1 MKINARQTFR
11 QSDLWR
17 STQILARVDRIRLG
31 LVVFLQIS
39 FSLLDLA
46 GVAAI
51 GMIGAL
57 TIRGVSSQRPGDRVS
72 KVLKFLHLENQTL
85 QKEVA
90 VLAISATLLFLFR
103 TALSIIFTSKTLK
116 FLSRRGARL
125 TTRLFSQSLNRPF
138 LQLQAK
144 SQQETLYALTNGIS
158 IISIGVLG
166 VLVNAIAD
174 SALLVVLFIGMV
186 FVDAATAF
194 FVLIIFGT
202 LGLIMY
208 FTSHKRVQRLG
219 AIDYKLTI
227 ESNQKVL
234 EVLSAYREILVRN
247 KRTYYTNQIE
257 NLRVRLAD
265 AVAEL
270 SFIPYISKYVLESAV
285 ILGGVAIAGFQFLIN
300 DASRA
305 VATLAIFI
313 AAGTRIAPAV
323 LRVQQGAIQ
332 IKGNLAVAT
341 PSLDLIDELENTNLL
356 KSSDSEFRTNHE
368 GFISSISIRNC
379 FFQYPGAIKP
389 AVNDASIE
397 VKKGEVVV
405 FVGSSGAG
413 KSTIVDLLLGVL
425 EPEIGTISISN
436 SSPRKV
442 FEEWPGAVAYVPQD
456 VLIFNGT
463 IRENIALG
471 FEPTSI
477 PEEALLDALERAQLL
492 DYVRTLP
499 GGLDSEVGDRGARMS
514 GGQRQRLGIARALLT
529 QPQLLVLDEA
539 TSALDGETESN
550 IAEGV
555 QSLKGDVTVVMI
567 AHRLSSVRN
576 ADKVIYLHEGRVEFV
591 GTFEEVRAAVPDFD
605 RQASLMGL

>member
-1 MKINARQTFR
+1 MNIKQTFR

-17 STQILARVDRIRLG
+17 STQVLARVDRIRLAF
-31 LVVFLQIS
+31 VAFLQIS

-46 GVAAI
+46 GVAAV

-57 TIRGVSSQRPGDRVS
+57 TIRGVGSQKPGDRVS
-72 KVLKFLHLENQTL
+72 KVLNFLHLENQTL
-85 QKEVA
+85 QKQVA
-90 VLAISATLLFLFR
+90 VLALAATFLFLFR
-103 TALSIIFTSKTLK
+103 TALSIIFTKKTLK

-125 TTRLFSQSLNRPF
+125 TTRLFSQTLNRPF
-138 LQLQAK
+138 LQLQSK

-174 SALLVVLFIGMV
+174 SALLVVLFTGMV

-194 FVLIIFGT
+194 FVLIIFGS

-208 FTSHKRVQRLG
+208 FTSHKRVQKLG

-227 ESNQKVL
+227 KSNQKVL

-257 NLRVRLAD
+257 SLRVQLAD

-323 LRVQQGAIQ
+323 LRVQQSAIQ

-341 PSLDLIDELENTNLL
+341 PSLDLIDELKDVHLL
-356 KSSDSEFRTNHE
+356 KSSDTDFHSNHE
-368 GFISSISIRNC
+368 GFDSSISIKNC
-379 FFQYPGAIKP
+379 DFRYSGAASR
-389 AVNDASIE
+389 AVNDVSID

-405 FVGSSGAG
+405 LVGSSGAG
-413 KSTIVDLLLGVL
+413 KSTLVDLLLGVL
-425 EPEIGTISISN
+425 EPDSGTISISN
-436 SSPRKV
+436 KTPRTV

-477 PEEALLDALERAQLL
+477 PESALIEALERAQLL
-492 DYVRTLP
+492 DYVLALP
-499 GGLDSEVGDRGARMS
+499 SGLDSQVGDRGARMS

-529 QPQLLVLDEA
+529 QPRLLVLDEA

-555 QSLKGDVTVVMI
+555 QSLKGEVTVVMI

-576 ADKVIYLHEGRVEFV
+576 ADKVIYLHEGRVESV
-591 GTFEEVRAAVPDFD
+591 GTFEEVRAYVPDFD

>member
-1 MKINARQTFR
+1 MINLKEAFR
-11 QSDLWR
+11 TSDLWR
-17 STQILARVDRIRLG
+17 SMRILTRKDQIRLS
-31 LVVFLQIS
+31 LVVLFQIS

-57 TIRGVSSQRPGDRVS
+57 TIRGVGSQGPGDRVAN
-72 KVLKFLHLENQTL
+72 VLNFLHLENQSL
-85 QKEVA
+85 QKQVA
-90 VLAISATLLFLFR
+90 VLAVAATFLFLLRTLL
-103 TALSIIFTSKTLK
+103 SIVFTRKTLK
-116 FLSRRGARL
+116 FLSRRGAHL
-125 TTRLFSQSLNRPF
+125 TTRLFSQSLNQPF
-138 LQLQAK
+138 LKLQSK

-158 IISIGVLG
+158 VISIGVLG

-174 SALLVVLFIGMV
+174 SALLIVLFIGMV

-194 FVLIIFGT
+194 FVLIIFGS

-208 FTSHKRVQRLG
+208 FTSHRRVQRLG

-227 ESNQKVL
+227 ESNQKIL

-247 KRTYYTNQIE
+247 KRSYYTRQIE
-257 NLRVRLAD
+257 KLRIQLAD

-341 PSLDLIDELENTNLL
+341 PSLDLIDELRLVAPLDE
-356 KSSDSEFRTNHE
+356 SDNDFHTKHVEFSPRV
-368 GFISSISIRNC
+368 SIRECN
-379 FFQYPGAIKP
+379 FRYPQADQDAIRK
-389 AVNDASIE
+389 VSLKIE
-397 VKKGEVVV
+397 SGEVVV

-413 KSTIVDLLLGVL
+413 KSTIIDLLLGVL
-425 EPEIGTISISN
+425 EPDSGSILISDYN
-436 SSPRKV
+436 PREA
-442 FEEWPGAVAYVPQD
+442 FENWPGAVAYVPQD
-456 VLIFNGT
+456 VLIFNGS

-477 PEEALLDALERAQLL
+477 PDDVMLDALEKAQLL
-492 DYVRTLP
+492 DYVLALP
-499 GGLDSEVGDRGARMS
+499 NGLDSQVGDRGARMS

-529 QPQLLVLDEA
+529 KPRLLVLDEA

-567 AHRLSSVRN
+567 AHRLSSVRS
-576 ADKVIYLHEGRVEFV
+576 AKKVIYLHEGRVV
-591 GTFEEVRAAVPDFD
+591 SIGTFDEVRASVPDFD

>member
-1 MKINARQTFR
+1 MINLKEAFR
-11 QSDLWR
+11 ASDLWR
-17 STQILARVDRIRLG
+17 SVRILTRIDQMRLS
-31 LVVFLQIS
+31 LVVLFQIS

-57 TIRGVSSQRPGDRVS
+57 TIRGVGSQGPGDRVAH
-72 KVLKFLHLENQTL
+72 VLNFLHLENQIL
-85 QKEVA
+85 QKQVA
-90 VLAISATLLFLFR
+90 ILAVAATFLFLFR
-103 TALSIIFTSKTLK
+103 TLLSIVFTRKTLK
-116 FLSRRGARL
+116 FLSRRGAHL
-125 TTRLFSQSLNRPF
+125 TTRLFSQALSQPF
-138 LQLQAK
+138 LKLQSK

-166 VLVNAIAD
+166 VLVNAVAD
-174 SALLVVLFIGMV
+174 SALLIVLFIGMV

-194 FVLIIFGT
+194 FVLIIFGS

-208 FTSHKRVQRLG
+208 FTSHRRVQKLG

-227 ESNQKVL
+227 ESNQKIL

-247 KRTYYTNQIE
+247 KRSYYTKQIE
-257 NLRVRLAD
+257 RLRLRLAD

-341 PSLDLIDELENTNLL
+341 PSLDLIDELRHVALL
-356 KSSDSEFRTNHE
+356 DSSDKDFHTEHRGFSPIVSMLDCNFRYAEADKDAISEVSLK
-368 GFISSISIRNC
+368 IDS
-379 FFQYPGAIKP
+379 
-389 AVNDASIE
+389 
-397 VKKGEVVV
+397 GEVVV

-425 EPEIGTISISN
+425 EPDSGSILISDCN
-436 SSPRKV
+436 PREA
-442 FEEWPGAVAYVPQD
+442 FENWPGAVAYVPQD
-456 VLIFNGT
+456 VLIFNGS

-477 PEEALLDALERAQLL
+477 PDVAILEALEKAQLL
-492 DYVRTLP
+492 EYVLALP
-499 GGLDSEVGDRGARMS
+499 NGLDSQVGDRGARMS

-529 QPQLLVLDEA
+529 KPRLLVLDEA

-555 QSLKGDVTVVMI
+555 QTLKGDVTVVMI
-567 AHRLSSVRN
+567 AHRLSSVRS
-576 ADKVIYLHEGRVEFV
+576 AEKVIYLHEGQVVSV
-591 GTFEEVRAAVPDFD
+591 GTFDEVRASVPDFD

>member
-1 MKINARQTFR
+1 MKIDSSRTFR
-11 QSDLWR
+11 KSELWR
-17 STQILARVDRIRLG
+17 STQILARVDRIKLG

-57 TIRGVSSQRPGDRVS
+57 TIRGVGSQGPGDRVS
-72 KVLKFLHLENQTL
+72 KVLNFLHLENQTL

-90 VLAISATLLFLFR
+90 VLAIVATFLFLLR
-103 TALSIIFTSKTLK
+103 TALSIIFTRKTLK
-116 FLSRRGARL
+116 FLSRRGAGL

-138 LQLQAK
+138 LQLQSK

-247 KRTYYTNQIE
+247 KRTYYTNQLE
-257 NLRVRLAD
+257 KLRVRLAD

-341 PSLDLIDELENTNLL
+341 PSLDLIDELKETNPL
-356 KSSDSEFRTNHE
+356 KSSDSEFHTNHE

-379 FFQYPGAIKP
+379 YFQYPGTIKP

-425 EPEIGTISISN
+425 EPDSGTISISN
-436 SSPRKV
+436 SSPRNV

-477 PEEALLDALERAQLL
+477 PEEALLDALEKAQLL
-492 DYVRTLP
+492 DYVRALP

-576 ADKVIYLHEGRVEFV
+576 ADKVIYLHEGSVESV

>member
-1 MKINARQTFR
+1 MFMRVTRALRS
-11 QSDLWR
+11 SDLRR
-17 STQILARVDRIRLG
+17 SIRVLTRIDQFKLS
-31 LVVFLQIS
+31 LVVLFQIS
-39 FSLLDLA
+39 FSILDLA

-57 TIRGVSSQRPGDRVS
+57 TIRGVGSQQPGDRVAT
-72 KVLKFLHLENQTL
+72 VLNFLHLENQTL
-85 QKEVA
+85 QEQVTILAVA
-90 VLAISATLLFLFR
+90 ATSLFLLR
-103 TALSIIFTSKTLK
+103 TALSIIFTRKTLK

-125 TTRLFSQSLNRPF
+125 TTHLFSQSLNRPF
-138 LQLQAK
+138 LQLQSK
-144 SQQETLYALTNGIS
+144 SQQETLYALTNGVA

-166 VLVNAIAD
+166 VLVTTVAD
-174 SALLVVLFIGMV
+174 SALLIVLFTGMV
-186 FVDAATAF
+186 FVDATTAV
-194 FVLIIFGT
+194 FVLIVFGS
-202 LGLIMY
+202 LGLAMY
-208 FTSHKRVQRLG
+208 LLSHKRVRKLG
-219 AIDYKLTI
+219 ATDFQLTI

-247 KRTYYTNQIE
+247 KRTYYTKQIE
-257 NLRVRLAD
+257 RLRYQLAD
-265 AVAEL
+265 IVAEL

-285 ILGGVAIAGFQFLIN
+285 ILGGVAIAGFQFFIN

-341 PSLDLIDELENTNLL
+341 PSLDLIEELQHSQAL
-356 KSSDSEFRTNHE
+356 DSRDSLFRTSHE
-368 GFISSISIRNC
+368 GFLSKISIRNC
-379 FFQYPGAIKP
+379 DFKYPGA
-389 AVNDASIE
+389 ASNAISNVSLE
-397 VKKGEVVV
+397 INCGELVV

-425 EPEIGTISISN
+425 EPDSGSVSISDHN
-436 SSPRKV
+436 PRGA
-442 FEEWPGAVAYVPQD
+442 FETWPGAVAYVPQD
-456 VLIFNGT
+456 VLIFNGS

-471 FEPTSI
+471 FDPSSI
-477 PEEALLDALERAQLL
+477 PEEDLLDALSKAQLL
-492 DYVRTLP
+492 EYVLALP
-499 GGLDSEVGDRGARMS
+499 NGLDSQVGDRGARMS

-529 QPQLLVLDEA
+529 KPRLLVLDEA

-550 IAEGV
+550 IAQGI

-576 ADKVIYLHEGRVEFV
+576 ADKVIYLHRGRVESI
-591 GTFEEVRAAVPDFD
+591 GTFEQVRASVPDCD

>member
-1 MKINARQTFR
+1 MINLKEAFR
-11 QSDLWR
+11 TSDLWR
-17 STQILARVDRIRLG
+17 SMRILTRKDQIRLS
-31 LVVFLQIS
+31 LVVLFQIS

-57 TIRGVSSQRPGDRVS
+57 TIRGVGSQGPGDRVAN
-72 KVLKFLHLENQTL
+72 VLNFLHLENQSL
-85 QKEVA
+85 QKQVA
-90 VLAISATLLFLFR
+90 VLAVAATFLFLLRTLL
-103 TALSIIFTSKTLK
+103 SIVFTRKTLK
-116 FLSRRGARL
+116 FLSRRGAHL
-125 TTRLFSQSLNRPF
+125 TTRLFSQSLNQPF
-138 LQLQAK
+138 LKLQSK

-158 IISIGVLG
+158 VISIGVLG

-174 SALLVVLFIGMV
+174 SALLIVLFIGMV

-194 FVLIIFGT
+194 FVLIIFGS

-208 FTSHKRVQRLG
+208 FTSHRRVQRLG

-227 ESNQKVL
+227 ESNQKIL

-247 KRTYYTNQIE
+247 KRSYYTRQIE
-257 NLRVRLAD
+257 KLRIQLAD

-341 PSLDLIDELENTNLL
+341 PSLDLIDELRLVAPLDE
-356 KSSDSEFRTNHE
+356 SDNDFHTKHVEFSPRV
-368 GFISSISIRNC
+368 SIRECN
-379 FFQYPGAIKP
+379 FRYPQADQDAIRK
-389 AVNDASIE
+389 VSLKIE
-397 VKKGEVVV
+397 SGEVVV

-425 EPEIGTISISN
+425 EPDSGSILISDCN
-436 SSPRKV
+436 PREA
-442 FEEWPGAVAYVPQD
+442 FENWPGAVAYVPQD
-456 VLIFNGT
+456 VLIFNGS

-477 PEEALLDALERAQLL
+477 PDDVMLDALEKAQLL
-492 DYVRTLP
+492 DYVLALP
-499 GGLDSEVGDRGARMS
+499 NGLDSQVGDRGARMS

-529 QPQLLVLDEA
+529 KPRLLVLDEA

-567 AHRLSSVRN
+567 AHRLSSVRS
-576 ADKVIYLHEGRVEFV
+576 AEKVIYLHEGRVV
-591 GTFEEVRAAVPDFD
+591 SIGTFDEVRASVPDFD

>member
-1 MKINARQTFR
+1 MR
-11 QSDLWR
+11 
-17 STQILARVDRIRLG
+17 ILTRKDQIRLS
-31 LVVFLQIS
+31 LVVLFQIS

-57 TIRGVSSQRPGDRVS
+57 TIRGVGSQGPGDRVAN
-72 KVLKFLHLENQTL
+72 VLSFLHLENQSL
-85 QKEVA
+85 QKQVA
-90 VLAISATLLFLFR
+90 VLAVAATFLFLLRTLL
-103 TALSIIFTSKTLK
+103 SIVFTRKTLK
-116 FLSRRGARL
+116 FLSRRGAHL
-125 TTRLFSQSLNRPF
+125 TTRLFSQSLNQPF
-138 LQLQAK
+138 LKLQSK

-174 SALLVVLFIGMV
+174 SALLIVLFIGMV

-194 FVLIIFGT
+194 FVLIIFGS

-208 FTSHKRVQRLG
+208 FTSHRRVQRLG

-227 ESNQKVL
+227 ESNQKIL
-234 EVLSAYREILVRN
+234 EVLSAYREIFVRN
-247 KRTYYTNQIE
+247 KRSYYTRQIE
-257 NLRVRLAD
+257 KLRIRLAD

-341 PSLDLIDELENTNLL
+341 PSLDLIDELRLVAPLDE
-356 KSSDSEFRTNHE
+356 SDNYFHTEHV
-368 GFISSISIRNC
+368 GFSPRVSIRECN
-379 FFQYPGAIKP
+379 FRYPQADQDAIRK
-389 AVNDASIE
+389 VSLKIE
-397 VKKGEVVV
+397 SGEVVV

-425 EPEIGTISISN
+425 EPDSGSILISDCN
-436 SSPRKV
+436 PREA
-442 FEEWPGAVAYVPQD
+442 FENWPGAVAYVPQD
-456 VLIFNGT
+456 VLIFNGS

-477 PEEALLDALERAQLL
+477 PDDVLLDALEKAQLL
-492 DYVRTLP
+492 DYVLALP
-499 GGLDSEVGDRGARMS
+499 NGLDSQVGDRGARMS

-529 QPQLLVLDEA
+529 KPRLLVLDEA

-567 AHRLSSVRN
+567 AHRLSSVRS
-576 ADKVIYLHEGRVEFV
+576 AEKVIYLQEGRVV
-591 GTFEEVRAAVPDFD
+591 SIGTFDEVRASVPDFD

>member
-1 MKINARQTFR
+1 
-11 QSDLWR
+11 
-17 STQILARVDRIRLG
+17 
-31 LVVFLQIS
+31 
-39 FSLLDLA
+39 
-46 GVAAI
+46 
-51 GMIGAL
+51 
-57 TIRGVSSQRPGDRVS
+57 
-72 KVLKFLHLENQTL
+72 
-85 QKEVA
+85 
-90 VLAISATLLFLFR
+90 
-103 TALSIIFTSKTLK
+103 
-116 FLSRRGARL
+116 
-125 TTRLFSQSLNRPF
+125 
-138 LQLQAK
+138 
-144 SQQETLYALTNGIS
+144 
-158 IISIGVLG
+158 
-166 VLVNAIAD
+166 
-174 SALLVVLFIGMV
+174 MV

-194 FVLIIFGT
+194 FVLIIFGS

-257 NLRVRLAD
+257 SLRVQLAD

-323 LRVQQGAIQ
+323 LRVQQSAIQ

-341 PSLDLIDELENTNLL
+341 PSLDLIDELKDVHLL
-356 KSSDSEFRTNHE
+356 KSSDTNFHSNHE
-368 GFISSISIRNC
+368 GFDSSISIKNC
-379 FFQYPGAIKP
+379 DFRYPGAASR
-389 AVNDASIE
+389 AVDDVSID

-405 FVGSSGAG
+405 LVGSSGAG
-413 KSTIVDLLLGVL
+413 KSTLVDLLLGVL
-425 EPEIGTISISN
+425 EPDSGTISISN
-436 SSPRKV
+436 KTPRTV

-477 PEEALLDALERAQLL
+477 PDEALIDALERAQLL
-492 DYVRTLP
+492 DYVLALP
-499 GGLDSEVGDRGARMS
+499 AGLDFHVGDRGARMS

-529 QPQLLVLDEA
+529 QPRLLVLDEA

-555 QSLKGDVTVVMI
+555 QSLKGEVTVVMI

-576 ADKVIYLHEGRVEFV
+576 ADKVIYLHEGRVESV
-591 GTFEEVRAAVPDFD
+591 GSFEEVRASVPDFD

>member
-1 MKINARQTFR
+1 MLNRAGQALRT
-11 QSDLWR
+11 SDLGR
-17 STQILARVDRIRLG
+17 SLRVLARADQIKLS
-31 LVVFLQIS
+31 LVVLLQIS

-57 TIRGVSSQRPGDRVS
+57 TIRGVGSQQPGDRVAT
-72 KVLKFLHLENQTL
+72 VLNSLHLDNQTL
-85 QKEVA
+85 QEQVA
-90 VLAISATLLFLFR
+90 ILAIAATSLFLLR
-103 TALSIIFTSKTLK
+103 TALSIIFTRKTLK

-125 TTRLFSQSLNRPF
+125 TTHLFSKSLNRPF
-138 LQLQAK
+138 LELQSK

-166 VLVNAIAD
+166 VLVNTIAD
-174 SALLVVLFIGMV
+174 SALLVVLFTGMV
-186 FVDAATAF
+186 FVDATTAF
-194 FVLIIFGT
+194 FVLIIFGS

-208 FTSHKRVQRLG
+208 LLSHKRVQKLG
-219 AIDYKLTI
+219 AIDYQLTI

-247 KRTYYTNQIE
+247 KRTYYTKQIE
-257 NLRVRLAD
+257 KLRFQLAD
-265 AVAEL
+265 VVAEL

-341 PSLDLIDELENTNLL
+341 PSLDLIEELQNSEAL
-356 KSSDSEFRTNHE
+356 DSQDSGFRTSHE
-368 GFISSISIRNC
+368 GFVPKISIQNC
-379 FFQYPGAIKP
+379 EFRYPGSVTNALSNVSLEI
-389 AVNDASIE
+389 NS
-397 VKKGEVVV
+397 GEVVV

-413 KSTIVDLLLGVL
+413 KSTIVDMLLGVL
-425 EPEIGTISISN
+425 EPDSGLVSISDHN
-436 SSPRKV
+436 PRSAFKK
-442 FEEWPGAVAYVPQD
+442 WPGAIAYVPQD

-471 FEPTSI
+471 FDSYSI
-477 PEEALLDALERAQLL
+477 PDKDLLEALSKSQLL
-492 DYVRTLP
+492 DYVSALP
-499 GGLDSEVGDRGARMS
+499 DGLDSQVGDRGARMS

-529 QPQLLVLDEA
+529 KPRLLVLDEA

-550 IAEGV
+550 IADGV

-576 ADKVIYLHEGRVEFV
+576 ADKVIYLHEGRIESI
-591 GTFEEVRAAVPDFD
+591 GTFDQVRASVPDFD

>member
-1 MKINARQTFR
+1 MKMSTKQTFR

-17 STQILARVDRIRLG
+17 ATQVLTRVDRIRLAFVA
-31 LVVFLQIS
+31 LLQIS

-46 GVAAI
+46 GVAAV

-57 TIRGVSSQRPGDRVS
+57 TIRGVGSQKPGDRVS
-72 KVLKFLHLENQTL
+72 KVLNFLHLENQPL
-85 QKEVA
+85 QKQVA
-90 VLAISATLLFLFR
+90 VLAIAATFLFLFR
-103 TALSIIFTSKTLK
+103 TALSIIFTKKTLK

-125 TTRLFSQSLNRPF
+125 TTRLFSQTLNRPF
-138 LQLQAK
+138 LQLQSK

-166 VLVNAIAD
+166 VIVNAIAD
-174 SALLVVLFIGMV
+174 SALLIVLFIGMV
-186 FVDAATAF
+186 FVDAETAF
-194 FVLIIFGT
+194 FVLIIFGS

-219 AIDYKLTI
+219 AIDYRLTI
-227 ESNQKVL
+227 ASNQKVL

-257 NLRVRLAD
+257 SLRFQLAD

-323 LRVQQGAIQ
+323 LRVQQSAIQ

-341 PSLDLIDELENTNLL
+341 PSLDLIDELKDIHLL
-356 KSSDSEFRTNHE
+356 KSSDINFQINHDGFDSTVSIKDCDFR
-368 GFISSISIRNC
+368 
-379 FFQYPGAIKP
+379 YPGAANR
-389 AVNDASIE
+389 AVIDVSID

-405 FVGSSGAG
+405 LVGSSGAG
-413 KSTIVDLLLGVL
+413 KSTLVDLLLGVL
-425 EPEIGTISISN
+425 EPDSGKVSISDN
-436 SSPRKV
+436 TPRRV

-471 FEPTSI
+471 FEPASI
-477 PEEALLDALERAQLL
+477 PEAALIDALERAQLL
-492 DYVRTLP
+492 DYVLALP
-499 GGLDSEVGDRGARMS
+499 SGLDSQVGDRGARMS

-529 QPQLLVLDEA
+529 RPRLLVLDEA

-567 AHRLSSVRN
+567 AHRLSSVRH
-576 ADKVIYLHEGRVEFV
+576 ADKVIYLNEGRVECV
-591 GTFEEVRAAVPDFD
+591 GSFEEVRASVPNFD

>member
-1 MKINARQTFR
+1 
-11 QSDLWR
+11 
-17 STQILARVDRIRLG
+17 
-31 LVVFLQIS
+31 
-39 FSLLDLA
+39 
-46 GVAAI
+46 
-51 GMIGAL
+51 MIGAL
-57 TIRGVSSQRPGDRVS
+57 TIRGVGSQGPGDRVAN
-72 KVLKFLHLENQTL
+72 VLNFLHLENQTL
-85 QKEVA
+85 QKQVA
-90 VLAISATLLFLFR
+90 ILAVAATFMFLLRTLL
-103 TALSIIFTSKTLK
+103 SIVFTRKTLK
-116 FLSRRGARL
+116 FLSRRGAHL
-125 TTRLFSQSLNRPF
+125 TTRLFSQSLSQPF
-138 LQLQAK
+138 LKLQSK

-174 SALLVVLFIGMV
+174 SALLIVLFVGMV

-194 FVLIIFGT
+194 FVLIIFGS

-208 FTSHKRVQRLG
+208 FTSHRRVQKLG

-227 ESNQKVL
+227 ESNQKIL

-247 KRTYYTNQIE
+247 KRSYYTRQIE
-257 NLRVRLAD
+257 SLRLRLAD

-341 PSLDLIDELENTNLL
+341 PSLDLIDELRHVALL
-356 KSSDSEFRTNHE
+356 DGSDKDFHTEHTGFSPIVSMLECNFRYPE
-368 GFISSISIRNC
+368 ADKDAISKVSL
-379 FFQYPGAIKP
+379 K
-389 AVNDASIE
+389 IE
-397 VKKGEVVV
+397 SGEVVV

-425 EPEIGTISISN
+425 EPDSGSILISDCN
-436 SSPRKV
+436 PREA
-442 FEEWPGAVAYVPQD
+442 FENWPGAVAYVPQD
-456 VLIFNGT
+456 VLIFNGS

-477 PEEALLDALERAQLL
+477 PDDAMLDALEKAQLL
-492 DYVRTLP
+492 DYVLALP
-499 GGLDSEVGDRGARMS
+499 NGLDSQVGDRGARMS

-529 QPQLLVLDEA
+529 KPRLLVLDEA

-567 AHRLSSVRN
+567 AHRLSSVRS
-576 ADKVIYLHEGRVEFV
+576 AEKVIYLHEGRVISV
-591 GTFEEVRAAVPDFD
+591 GTFDEVRASVPDFD

>member
-1 MKINARQTFR
+1 MGV
-11 QSDLWR
+11 
-17 STQILARVDRIRLG
+17 LARIDRIKLS
-31 LVVFLQIS
+31 LVILIQIS
-39 FSLLDLA
+39 FSILDLA

-57 TIRGVSSQRPGDRVS
+57 TIRGIGSQQPGDRVS
-72 KVLKFLHLENQTL
+72 TVLNYLNLESRTL
-85 QKEVA
+85 QEQVA
-90 VLAISATLLFLFR
+90 VLAVAATSLFLLR
-103 TALSIIFTSKTLK
+103 TALSIVFTRKTLK

-138 LQLQAK
+138 LQLQSK
-144 SQQETLYALTNGIS
+144 SQQETLYALTNGVAL
-158 IISIGVLG
+158 ISIGVLG
-166 VLVNAIAD
+166 VLVNTIAD
-174 SALLVVLFIGMV
+174 SALLIVLFTGMV
-186 FVDAATAF
+186 FVDATTAF
-194 FVLIIFGT
+194 FVLIIFGS
-202 LGLIMY
+202 LGLVMY
-208 FTSHKRVQRLG
+208 LLSHKRVQKLG
-219 AIDYKLTI
+219 AIDYQLTI

-247 KRTYYTNQIE
+247 KRSYYTRQIE
-257 NLRVRLAD
+257 KIRFQLAD
-265 AVAEL
+265 VVAEL

-285 ILGGVAIAGFQFLIN
+285 ILGGVAIAGFQFFIN

-305 VATLAIFI
+305 VATLAIFM

-341 PSLDLIDELENTNLL
+341 PSLDLIEELQHLQAL
-356 KSSDSEFRTNHE
+356 DSRDSTFSTSHE
-368 GFISSISIRNC
+368 GFVSKVSIRSC
-379 FFQYPGAIKP
+379 TFKYPGAVSNAISD
-389 AVNDASIE
+389 VSLEIGN
-397 VKKGEVVV
+397 GEVVV

-425 EPEIGTISISN
+425 EPDSGFVSISDHN
-436 SSPRKV
+436 PRDA
-442 FEEWPGAVAYVPQD
+442 FEVWPGAVAYVPQD
-456 VLIFNGT
+456 VLIFNGS

-471 FEPTSI
+471 FDAYSI
-477 PEEALLDALERAQLL
+477 PDEDLLEALGKAQLL
-492 DYVRTLP
+492 DHVLALP
-499 GGLDSEVGDRGARMS
+499 DGLDSQVGDRGARMS

-529 QPQLLVLDEA
+529 KPRLLVLDEA

-550 IAEGV
+550 IADGV

-576 ADKVIYLHEGRVEFV
+576 ADKVIYLHEGRIESI
-591 GTFEEVRAAVPDFD
+591 GTFDQVRASVPDFD

>member
-1 MKINARQTFR
+1 
-11 QSDLWR
+11 
-17 STQILARVDRIRLG
+17 
-31 LVVFLQIS
+31 
-39 FSLLDLA
+39 
-46 GVAAI
+46 
-51 GMIGAL
+51 
-57 TIRGVSSQRPGDRVS
+57 
-72 KVLKFLHLENQTL
+72 
-85 QKEVA
+85 
-90 VLAISATLLFLFR
+90 
-103 TALSIIFTSKTLK
+103 
-116 FLSRRGARL
+116 
-125 TTRLFSQSLNRPF
+125 
-138 LQLQAK
+138 
-144 SQQETLYALTNGIS
+144 
-158 IISIGVLG
+158 
-166 VLVNAIAD
+166 
-174 SALLVVLFIGMV
+174 
-186 FVDAATAF
+186 
-194 FVLIIFGT
+194 
-202 LGLIMY
+202 
-208 FTSHKRVQRLG
+208 
-219 AIDYKLTI
+219 
-227 ESNQKVL
+227 
-234 EVLSAYREILVRN
+234 
-247 KRTYYTNQIE
+247 
-257 NLRVRLAD
+257 
-265 AVAEL
+265 
-270 SFIPYISKYVLESAV
+270 V

-368 GFISSISIRNC
+368 GFIASISIRNC

-425 EPEIGTISISN
+425 EPDIGTISISN

-477 PEEALLDALERAQLL
+477 PEEALLDALEKAQLL

-555 QSLKGDVTVVMI
+555 QSLRGDVTVVMI

>member
-1 MKINARQTFR
+1 MFMRVTR
-11 QSDLWR
+11 SLRSSDLRR
-17 STQILARVDRIRLG
+17 SIRVLTRIDQIKLS
-31 LVVFLQIS
+31 LVVILQIS
-39 FSLLDLA
+39 FSILDLA

-57 TIRGVSSQRPGDRVS
+57 TIRGVGSQQPGDRVAT
-72 KVLKFLHLENQTL
+72 VLNFLHLENQTL
-85 QKEVA
+85 QEQVA
-90 VLAISATLLFLFR
+90 ILAVAATSLFLLR
-103 TALSIIFTSKTLK
+103 TALSIISTRKTLK

-125 TTRLFSQSLNRPF
+125 TTHLFSQSLNRPF

-144 SQQETLYALTNGIS
+144 SQQETLYALTNGVA

-166 VLVNAIAD
+166 VLVTTIAD
-174 SALLVVLFIGMV
+174 SALLIVLFTGMV
-186 FVDAATAF
+186 FVDATTAF
-194 FVLIIFGT
+194 FVLIIFGS
-202 LGLIMY
+202 LGLAMY
-208 FTSHKRVQRLG
+208 LLSHKRVRKLG
-219 AIDYKLTI
+219 ATDFQLTI

-247 KRTYYTNQIE
+247 KRTYYTKQIE
-257 NLRVRLAD
+257 RLRYQLAD
-265 AVAEL
+265 VVAEL

-285 ILGGVAIAGFQFLIN
+285 ILGGVAIAGFQFFIN

-341 PSLDLIDELENTNLL
+341 PSLDLIEELQHSQAL
-356 KSSDSEFRTNHE
+356 DSRDSLFRTSHE
-368 GFISSISIRNC
+368 GFLSKISIRNC
-379 FFQYPGAIKP
+379 DFKYPGAVSNAISD
-389 AVNDASIE
+389 VSLEINR
-397 VKKGEVVV
+397 GEVVV

-425 EPEIGTISISN
+425 EPDSGLVSISDHN
-436 SSPRKV
+436 PRNA
-442 FEEWPGAVAYVPQD
+442 FETWPGAVAYVPQD
-456 VLIFNGT
+456 VLIFNGS

-471 FEPTSI
+471 FDPSSI
-477 PEEALLDALERAQLL
+477 PEEDLLDALSKAQLL
-492 DYVRTLP
+492 EYVLALP
-499 GGLDSEVGDRGARMS
+499 KGLDSQVGDRGARMS

-529 QPQLLVLDEA
+529 KPRLLVLDEA

-550 IAEGV
+550 IAEGI

-576 ADKVIYLHEGRVEFV
+576 ADKVIYLHQGRIESI
-591 GTFEEVRAAVPDFD
+591 GTFEQVRASVPDFD

>member
-1 MKINARQTFR
+1 MKIDSSRTFR
-11 QSDLWR
+11 KSELWR
-17 STQILARVDRIRLG
+17 STQILARVDRIKLG

-57 TIRGVSSQRPGDRVS
+57 TIRGVGSQGPGDRVS
-72 KVLKFLHLENQTL
+72 KVLNFLHLENQTL

-90 VLAISATLLFLFR
+90 VLAIVATFLFLLR
-103 TALSIIFTSKTLK
+103 TALSIIFTRKTLK
-116 FLSRRGARL
+116 FLSRRGAGL

-138 LQLQAK
+138 LQLQSK

-247 KRTYYTNQIE
+247 KRTYYTNQLE
-257 NLRVRLAD
+257 KLRVRLAD

-341 PSLDLIDELENTNLL
+341 PSLDLIDELKETNPL
-356 KSSDSEFRTNHE
+356 KSSDSEFHTNHE

-379 FFQYPGAIKP
+379 YFQYPGTIKP

-425 EPEIGTISISN
+425 EPDSGTISISN
-436 SSPRKV
+436 SSPRNV

-471 FEPTSI
+471 FEPSSI
-477 PEEALLDALERAQLL
+477 PEEALLDALEKAQLL
-492 DYVRTLP
+492 DYVRALP
-499 GGLDSEVGDRGARMS
+499 GGLDSKVGDRGARMS

-576 ADKVIYLHEGRVEFV
+576 ADKVIYLHEGSIESV

>member
-1 MKINARQTFR
+1 MINLKEAFR
-11 QSDLWR
+11 TSDLWR
-17 STQILARVDRIRLG
+17 SMRILTRKDQIRLS
-31 LVVFLQIS
+31 LVVLFQIS

-57 TIRGVSSQRPGDRVS
+57 TIRGVGSQGPGDRVAN
-72 KVLKFLHLENQTL
+72 VLSFLHLENQSL
-85 QKEVA
+85 QKQVA
-90 VLAISATLLFLFR
+90 VLAVAATFLFLLRTLL
-103 TALSIIFTSKTLK
+103 SIVFTRKTLK
-116 FLSRRGARL
+116 FLSRRGAHL
-125 TTRLFSQSLNRPF
+125 TTRLFSQSLNQPF
-138 LQLQAK
+138 LKLQSK

-174 SALLVVLFIGMV
+174 SALLIVLFIGMV

-194 FVLIIFGT
+194 FILIIFGS

-208 FTSHKRVQRLG
+208 FTSHRRVQRLG

-227 ESNQKVL
+227 ESNQKIL

-247 KRTYYTNQIE
+247 KRSYYTRQIE
-257 NLRVRLAD
+257 KLRIRLAD

-341 PSLDLIDELENTNLL
+341 PSLDLIDELRLVAPLDE
-356 KSSDSEFRTNHE
+356 SDNYFHTEHV
-368 GFISSISIRNC
+368 GFSPRVSIRECN
-379 FFQYPGAIKP
+379 FRYPQADQDAIRK
-389 AVNDASIE
+389 VSLKIE
-397 VKKGEVVV
+397 SGEVVV

-425 EPEIGTISISN
+425 EPDSGSILISDCN
-436 SSPRKV
+436 PREA
-442 FEEWPGAVAYVPQD
+442 FENWPGAVAYVPQD
-456 VLIFNGT
+456 VLIFNGS

-477 PEEALLDALERAQLL
+477 PDDVMLDALEKAQLL
-492 DYVRTLP
+492 DYVLALP
-499 GGLDSEVGDRGARMS
+499 NGLDSQVGDRGARMS

-529 QPQLLVLDEA
+529 KPRLLVLDEA

-567 AHRLSSVRN
+567 AHRLSSVRS
-576 ADKVIYLHEGRVEFV
+576 AEKVIYLQEGRVV
-591 GTFEEVRAAVPDFD
+591 SIGTFDEVRASVPDFD

>member
-1 MKINARQTFR
+1 MINLKEAFR
-11 QSDLWR
+11 TSDLWR
-17 STQILARVDRIRLG
+17 SMRILTRKDQIRLS
-31 LVVFLQIS
+31 LVVLFQIS

-57 TIRGVSSQRPGDRVS
+57 TIRGVGSQGPGDRVAN
-72 KVLKFLHLENQTL
+72 VLNFLHLENQSL
-85 QKEVA
+85 QKQVA
-90 VLAISATLLFLFR
+90 VLAVAATFLFLLRTLL
-103 TALSIIFTSKTLK
+103 SIVFTRKTLK
-116 FLSRRGARL
+116 FLSRRGAHL
-125 TTRLFSQSLNRPF
+125 TTRLFSQSLNQPF
-138 LQLQAK
+138 LKLQSK

-158 IISIGVLG
+158 VISIGVLG

-174 SALLVVLFIGMV
+174 SALLIVLFIGMV

-194 FVLIIFGT
+194 FVLIIFGS

-208 FTSHKRVQRLG
+208 FTSHRRVQRLG

-227 ESNQKVL
+227 ESNQKIL

-247 KRTYYTNQIE
+247 KRSYYTRQIE
-257 NLRVRLAD
+257 KLRIQLAD

-341 PSLDLIDELENTNLL
+341 PSLDLIDELRLVAPLDE
-356 KSSDSEFRTNHE
+356 SDNDFHTKHVEFSPRV
-368 GFISSISIRNC
+368 SIRECN
-379 FFQYPGAIKP
+379 FRYPQADQDAIRK
-389 AVNDASIE
+389 VSLKIE
-397 VKKGEVVV
+397 SGEVVV

-413 KSTIVDLLLGVL
+413 KSTIIDLLLGVL
-425 EPEIGTISISN
+425 EPDSGSILISDYN
-436 SSPRKV
+436 PREA
-442 FEEWPGAVAYVPQD
+442 FENWPGAVAYVPQD
-456 VLIFNGT
+456 VLIFNGS

-477 PEEALLDALERAQLL
+477 PDDVMLDALEKAQLL
-492 DYVRTLP
+492 DYVLALP
-499 GGLDSEVGDRGARMS
+499 NGLDSQVGDRGARMS

-529 QPQLLVLDEA
+529 KPRLLVLDEA

-567 AHRLSSVRN
+567 AHRLSSVRS
-576 ADKVIYLHEGRVEFV
+576 AEKVIYLQEGRVV
-591 GTFEEVRAAVPDFD
+591 SIGTFDEVRASVPDFD

>member
-1 MKINARQTFR
+1 MNIDTSKTFR
-11 QSDLWR
+11 KSDLWR
-17 STQILARVDRIRLG
+17 STQILARVDRLKLG
-31 LVVFLQIS
+31 LVVLLQIS

-57 TIRGVSSQRPGDRVS
+57 TIRGVASQGPGDRVS
-72 KVLKFLHLENQTL
+72 NVLNFLHLENQTL

-247 KRTYYTNQIE
+247 KRAYYTNQIE

-471 FEPTSI
+471 FESTSI
-477 PEEALLDALERAQLL
+477 PEEALLDALEKAQLL

>member
-1 MKINARQTFR
+1 MKMNIKQTFR

-17 STQILARVDRIRLG
+17 STQVLARVDRIRLAF
-31 LVVFLQIS
+31 VAFLQIS

-46 GVAAI
+46 GVAAV

-57 TIRGVSSQRPGDRVS
+57 TIRGVGSQKPGDRVS
-72 KVLKFLHLENQTL
+72 KVLNFLHLENQTL
-85 QKEVA
+85 QKQVA
-90 VLAISATLLFLFR
+90 VLALAATFLFLFR
-103 TALSIIFTSKTLK
+103 TALSIIFTKKTLK

-125 TTRLFSQSLNRPF
+125 TTRLFSQTLNRPF
-138 LQLQAK
+138 LQLQSK

-174 SALLVVLFIGMV
+174 SALLVVLFTGMV

-194 FVLIIFGT
+194 FVLIIFGS

-208 FTSHKRVQRLG
+208 FTSHKRVQKLG

-227 ESNQKVL
+227 KSNQKVL

-257 NLRVRLAD
+257 SLRVQLAD

-323 LRVQQGAIQ
+323 LRVQQSAIQ

-341 PSLDLIDELENTNLL
+341 PSLDLIDELKDVHLL
-356 KSSDSEFRTNHE
+356 KSSDTDFHSNHE
-368 GFISSISIRNC
+368 GFDSSISIKNC
-379 FFQYPGAIKP
+379 DFRYSGAASR
-389 AVNDASIE
+389 AVNDVSID

-405 FVGSSGAG
+405 LVGSSGAG
-413 KSTIVDLLLGVL
+413 KSTLVDLLLGVL
-425 EPEIGTISISN
+425 EPDSGTISISN
-436 SSPRKV
+436 KTPRTV

-477 PEEALLDALERAQLL
+477 PESALIEALERAQLL
-492 DYVRTLP
+492 DYVLALP
-499 GGLDSEVGDRGARMS
+499 SGLDSQVGDRGARMS

-529 QPQLLVLDEA
+529 QPRLLVLDEA

-555 QSLKGDVTVVMI
+555 QSLKGEVTVVMI

-576 ADKVIYLHEGRVEFV
+576 ADKVIYLHEGRVESV
-591 GTFEEVRAAVPDFD
+591 GTFEEVRAYVPDFD

>member
-1 MKINARQTFR
+1 MKIDSSRTFR
-11 QSDLWR
+11 KSELWR
-17 STQILARVDRIRLG
+17 STQILARVDRIKLG

-57 TIRGVSSQRPGDRVS
+57 TIRGVGSQGPGDRVS
-72 KVLKFLHLENQTL
+72 KVLNFLHLENQTL

-90 VLAISATLLFLFR
+90 VLAIVATFLFLLR
-103 TALSIIFTSKTLK
+103 TALSIIFTRKTLK
-116 FLSRRGARL
+116 FLSRRGAGL

-138 LQLQAK
+138 LQLQSK

-247 KRTYYTNQIE
+247 KRTYYTNQLE
-257 NLRVRLAD
+257 KLRVRLAD

-341 PSLDLIDELENTNLL
+341 PSLDLIDELKETNPL
-356 KSSDSEFRTNHE
+356 KSSDSEFHTNHE

-379 FFQYPGAIKP
+379 YFQYPGTIKP

-425 EPEIGTISISN
+425 EPDSGTISISN
-436 SSPRKV
+436 SSPRNV

-477 PEEALLDALERAQLL
+477 PEEALLDALEKAQLL
-492 DYVRTLP
+492 DYVRALP
-499 GGLDSEVGDRGARMS
+499 GGLDSKVGDRGARMS

-576 ADKVIYLHEGRVEFV
+576 ADKVIYLHEGRVECV

>member
-1 MKINARQTFR
+1 MIKLKEAFR
-11 QSDLWR
+11 ASDLWR
-17 STQILARVDRIRLG
+17 SLRILTRIDQIRLS
-31 LVVFLQIS
+31 LVALFQIS

-57 TIRGVSSQRPGDRVS
+57 TIRGVGSQGPGDRVAN
-72 KVLKFLHLENQTL
+72 VLNFLHLENQTL
-85 QKEVA
+85 QKQVA
-90 VLAISATLLFLFR
+90 ILALAATFLFLLR
-103 TALSIIFTSKTLK
+103 TILSIVFTRKTLK
-116 FLSRRGARL
+116 FLSRRGAHL
-125 TTRLFSQSLNRPF
+125 TTRLFSQSLNQPF
-138 LQLQAK
+138 LKLQSK

-166 VLVNAIAD
+166 VLVNVIAD
-174 SALLVVLFIGMV
+174 SALLIVLFVGMV

-194 FVLIIFGT
+194 FVLVIFGS

-208 FTSHKRVQRLG
+208 FTSHRRVQKLG

-227 ESNQKVL
+227 ESNQKIL

-247 KRTYYTNQIE
+247 KRSYYTRQIE
-257 NLRVRLAD
+257 RLRLRLAD

-341 PSLDLIDELENTNLL
+341 PSLDLIDELRHVAPLDE
-356 KSSDSEFRTNHE
+356 SDDSFHTKHE
-368 GFISSISIRNC
+368 GFSPRVSISDCNFRYPQADQDAIRR
-379 FFQYPGAIKP
+379 
-389 AVNDASIE
+389 VSLEIE
-397 VKKGEVVV
+397 SGEVVV

-425 EPEIGTISISN
+425 EPDSGSILISDCN
-436 SSPRKV
+436 PREA
-442 FEEWPGAVAYVPQD
+442 FENWPGAVAYVPQD
-456 VLIFNGT
+456 VLIFNGS

-477 PEEALLDALERAQLL
+477 PDDAMLDALEKAQLL
-492 DYVRTLP
+492 DYVLTLP
-499 GGLDSEVGDRGARMS
+499 NGLDSQVGDRGARMS

-529 QPQLLVLDEA
+529 KPRLLVLDEA

-550 IAEGV
+550 IADGV

-576 ADKVIYLHEGRVEFV
+576 AEKVIYLHEGQVV
-591 GTFEEVRAAVPDFD
+591 SIGTFDEVRASVPDFN
-605 RQASLMGL
+605 RQANLMGL

>member
-1 MKINARQTFR
+1 MRV
-11 QSDLWR
+11 
-17 STQILARVDRIRLG
+17 LARIDRIKLS
-31 LVVFLQIS
+31 LVILIQIS
-39 FSLLDLA
+39 FSILDLA

-57 TIRGVSSQRPGDRVS
+57 TIRGVGSQQPGDRVS
-72 KVLKFLHLENQTL
+72 TVLNFLHLESQTL
-85 QKEVA
+85 QEQVA
-90 VLAISATLLFLFR
+90 VLAVTATSLFLLR
-103 TALSIIFTSKTLK
+103 TALSIIFTRKTLK

-138 LQLQAK
+138 LQLQSK
-144 SQQETLYALTNGIS
+144 SQQETLYALTNGVA

-166 VLVNAIAD
+166 VLVNTIAD
-174 SALLVVLFIGMV
+174 SALLIVLFTGMV
-186 FVDAATAF
+186 FVDATTAF
-194 FVLIIFGT
+194 FVLIIFGS
-202 LGLIMY
+202 LGLVMY
-208 FTSHKRVQRLG
+208 LLSHKRVQKLG
-219 AIDYKLTI
+219 AADYQLTI

-247 KRTYYTNQIE
+247 KRSYYTKQIE
-257 NLRVRLAD
+257 KIRFQLAD
-265 AVAEL
+265 IVAEL

-341 PSLDLIDELENTNLL
+341 PSLDLIEELQHLQVL
-356 KSSDSEFRTNHE
+356 GSRDSAFGTSHE
-368 GFISSISIRNC
+368 GFVSEISIGNC
-379 FFQYPGAIKP
+379 TFKYPGAVSNAISNVSLEIK
-389 AVNDASIE
+389 N
-397 VKKGEVVV
+397 GEVVV

-413 KSTIVDLLLGVL
+413 KTTIVDLLLGVL
-425 EPEIGTISISN
+425 EPDSGLVSISGQN
-436 SSPRKV
+436 PRGA
-442 FEEWPGAVAYVPQD
+442 FETWPGAVAYVPQD
-456 VLIFNGT
+456 VLIFNGS

-471 FEPTSI
+471 FDSSSI
-477 PEEALLDALERAQLL
+477 PDKDLLEALGKAQLL
-492 DYVRTLP
+492 DYVLALP
-499 GGLDSEVGDRGARMS
+499 DGLDSQVGDRGARMS
-514 GGQRQRLGIARALLT
+514 GGQRQRLGIARALIT
-529 QPQLLVLDEA
+529 KPRLLVLDEA

-550 IAEGV
+550 ITDGV

-576 ADKVIYLHEGRVEFV
+576 ADKVIYLNEGRIECT
-591 GTFEEVRAAVPDFD
+591 GTFDQVRASVPDFD
-605 RQASLMGL
+605 RQATLMGL